1 MTRTNNTY
9 EAVKQGI
16 TAKSADD
23 DLLHAMCTEI
33 NDAFDNFDYDHYENL
48 LDMFTNDI
56 DERNW
61 LEDLCTDLRNLLEG
75 SKC

>member
-1 MTRTNNTY
+1 MTNNIY
-9 EAVKQGI
+9 EAVKMGF
-16 TAKSADD
+16 TAKHADD

-33 NDAFDNFDYDHYENL
+33 NDAYDNFDYDRYENL

-56 DERNW
+56 NERNW
-61 LEDLCTDLRNLLEG
+61 LEDLCTDLRNLLEW